1 MKESM
6 STAVAAELP
15 PIVPDVRLSERIW
28 FNALWFQ
35 ITWFC
40 VVLGRETLLP
50 VSVALILLHL
60 ALVRDTWRELLR
72 LSSIAVIGISADA
85 LFSLSGLFEFP
96 NDALVPL
103 WLCCLWFAF
112 ATTLTR
118 SLAWLGQRLVLA
130 GLLGAIALPLNYWA
144 GQRLGAVV
152 FPYSLPITLGSM
164 SVVWLVTLPLMYR
177 VCGLMT
183 RARQEGGGQ

>member
-6 STAVAAELP
+6 STAIAAELP
-15 PIVPDVRLSERIW
+15 ALAADTRLTEKVW

-35 ITWFC
+35 TTWFC
-40 VVLGRETLLP
+40 LVLGRETLLP
-50 VSVALILLHL
+50 LSAALILLHL
-60 ALVRDTWRELLR
+60 ALVRDTWTELLR
-72 LSSIAVIGISADA
+72 LSSIAIIGIAADA
-85 LFSLSGLFEFP
+85 LFSSSGLFKFP

-103 WLCCLWFAF
+103 WLCCLWFTF

-152 FPYSLPITLGSM
+152 FPYSLPVTLGSM
-164 SVVWLVTLPLMYR
+164 SLVWLVTLPLMYR
-177 VCGLMT
+177 VCALLT
-183 RARQEGGGQ
+183 RAEQEDSDQ